1 MKGLV
6 LKKKTQW
13 QLQPW
18 VWIVAVAAM
27 LGVLLGSI
35 HLVKAADTS
44 YGLWNDSDTPALI
57 TDPDEMSVELGVRF
71 TSAEDGIVSGVKF
84 HKGPKNTGT
93 HTGSLWDA
101 SGNRLAQV
109 TFQNETAG
117 GWQRAYF
124 EHPVAIQA
132 NALYT
137 VSYHAP
143 RGSYSSS
150 ENYFTYESR
159 TNGALKAEK
168 TSDQAGN
175 GVYAY
180 GSESVFPTSTYHGA
194 NYWVDVIFTPKSA
207 LKPAVP
213 ANVAARQQRDAIAVT
228 WDAGI
233 GGDFPTE
240 RYRIYRDGVQI
251 AEVAADIHEYT
262 DTANLVN
269 ATEYTY
275 TIRATAQGAESELS
289 QPASAVYAT
298 PISVWPDETVT
309 QVTHHEDANAVELGV
324 KFRTTTSGKVT
335 GVKFFKG
342 EKNIGPH
349 TGSLWD
355 TAGNRLA
362 IVSFENETAS
372 GWQRAYF
379 AEPIAIDSNK
389 TYVISYHTNGFYAA
403 ESGYFHDKNATNS
416 SLTALQNNAD
426 GTNGVY
432 MYGESA
438 YPANSYN
445 AANYWVDVIFT
456 PSISTTLPTVPQ
468 NIKVIQNLTQVTI
481 NWDASSSKTST
492 VVKYLVYRNGA
503 QVATVDAP
511 TTRFVDTFTFEDKK
525 TYGYQIKAVDAKG
538 EMSDLSNAAGLV
550 YLAPLPPQDLDKLT
564 RVPWEGGPAFYERFP
579 QAKAMG
585 WTNDTFFPIGLWG
598 TTVENA
604 RDVATDKEVGI
615 NTYLEIYKDGARP
628 EIYPDFPAIQAA
640 GMSAIHHHTDAP
652 NLGNETIG
660 WFLSDE
666 PEQFGQGPGEVLN
679 LLKNRKASLPQ
690 DGRLH
695 FTNFT
700 GNMILP
706 NFTPGDAITS
716 EWLDQSD
723 VNSLDIY
730 WYTRDLVCA
739 GSIGGEIW
747 KNGSGAPQP
756 HGSGYNDLS
765 YEECHRASNYGYQI
779 DAQRRLSALS
789 GKVEPVWTFVENGH
803 PFTGTENRGIA
814 PNQLAGAVWNS
825 LIHEARG
832 INYFNHSFSGPC
844 ESSNVLRDPIYVGRD
859 CYSAIRAKTKEVNA
873 QVTQLAPILNT
884 QSLSY
889 SFNPKLD
896 TMFKEKDGSYY
907 IFAMPAGI
915 KGGSTTGTQALKL
928 PNGLT
933 ATNAEVLFE
942 NRNVAIV
949 DDMITDD
956 FAADY
961 TYHIYK
967 ITP

>member
-1 MKGLV
+1 MQRLA
-6 LKKKTQW
+6 LPKKTAW
-13 QLQPW
+13 YAWPW
-18 VWIVAVAAM
+18 IWIAGVAAII
-27 LGVLLGSI
+27 GLLMTSM
-35 HLVKAADTS
+35 HLVRAADTT
-44 YGLWNDSDTPALI
+44 YGLWNDSDTPKVI
-57 TDPDEMSVELGVRF
+57 TDPEEGSIELGVRF
-71 TSAEDGIVSGVKF
+71 KASEDGVVTGVKF
-84 HKGPKNTGT
+84 YKGPKNTGT
-93 HTGSLWDA
+93 HTGSIWD
-101 SGNRLAQV
+101 SQGVRLAHV
-109 TFQNETAG
+109 TFTNETAT
-117 GWQRAYF
+117 GWQRASF

-132 NALYT
+132 NATYT

-143 RGSYSSS
+143 HGYYSSD
-150 ENYFTYESR
+150 ENYFTWQDR
-159 TNGALKAEK
+159 KNGVLTAKK
-168 TSDQAGN
+168 TSSRAGN

-180 GSESVFPTSTYHGA
+180 GDQVTFPTSSWHGS
-194 NYWVDVIFTPKSA
+194 NYWVDIMFKPKSSM
-207 LKPAVP
+207 KPAVP
-213 ANVAARQQRDAIAVT
+213 VNVSAIQQRDAIVVK
-228 WDAGI
+228 WDAATQSEVPAEG
-233 GGDFPTE
+233 
-240 RYRIYRDGVQI
+240 YRIYRDGVQI
-251 AEVAADIHEYT
+251 AAVASDTRQYT
-262 DTANLVN
+262 DSANLVN
-269 ATEYTY
+269 ATEYAY
-275 TIRATAQGAESELS
+275 TVRAIAQGVESDLS
-289 QPASAVYAT
+289 QPALAVYAA
-298 PISVWPDETVT
+298 PVSVWPDETIT
-309 QVTHHEDANAVELGV
+309 QVTHHEDASAVELGT
-324 KFRTTTSGKVT
+324 KFRSSTSGKVI
-335 GVKFFKG
+335 GVKFYKG
-342 EKNIGPH
+342 EKNVGPH

-362 IVSFENETAS
+362 TITFEDETAS

-379 AEPIAIDSNK
+379 AEPVAIDSNK

-403 ESGYFHDKNATNS
+403 ETGYFHDKSVANGP
-416 SLTALQNNAD
+416 LTALQNHTD
-426 GTNGVY
+426 GENGVY
-432 MYGESA
+432 MYGDSA

-456 PSISTTLPTVPQ
+456 PSVSTAMPTVPS
-468 NIKVIQNLTQVTI
+468 NVKATQNLTQVTVS
-481 NWDASSSKTST
+481 WDASTSKTST
-492 VVKYLVYRNGA
+492 IAKYLVYRNGA
-503 QVATVDAP
+503 EVGSVDAP
-511 TTRFVDTFTFEDKK
+511 ATQFIDTFAFEDKK
-525 TYGYQIKAVDAKG
+525 TYGYQVKAVDAKG
-538 EMSDLSNAAGLV
+538 EMSDLSNAVGLV
-550 YLAPLPPQDLDKLT
+550 YFAPLPPQDLDKLT
-564 RVPWEGGPAFYERFP
+564 RVPWEGGPAYYERFP
-579 QAKAMG
+579 QATAMG
-585 WTNDTFFPIGLWG
+585 WTKDTFFPIGLWG

-652 NLGNETIG
+652 NLGNETVG

-695 FTNFT
+695 FTNYT

-706 NFTPGDAITS
+706 NFTPGDVITA

-747 KNGSGAPQP
+747 KNGSGALQP

-859 CYSAIRAKTKEVNA
+859 CYSAIRAKTKEVNT
-873 QVTQLAPILNT
+873 QVMQLARVLNT

-907 IFAMPAGI
+907 IFAMPVGI
-915 KGGSTTGTQALKL
+915 KGGSAIGVQALKL
-928 PNGLT
+928 PNGLN

-942 NRNVAIV
+942 NRNVAIQ
-949 DDMITDD
+949 DGIITDD